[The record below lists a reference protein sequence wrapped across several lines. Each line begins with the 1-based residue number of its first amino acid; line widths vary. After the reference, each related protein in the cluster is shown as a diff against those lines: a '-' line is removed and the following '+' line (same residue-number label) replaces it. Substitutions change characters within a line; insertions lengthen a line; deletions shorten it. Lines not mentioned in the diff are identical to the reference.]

1 MTRLQRPISYIRT
14 STFEKQQ
21 KEFGFT
27 RKYHRRPKSLYSY
40 MLRRGR
46 ALTTA
51 KIPLFLL
58 VRARRSAATW
68 VSHSDASLFPFA
80 AHLYWPASLAILKC
94 TQLFTRR
101 TAHTRLGPISK
112 QISSIGDLAWKRP
125 AMRLWNDIEKIVPEP
140 SSFVACCSQCPPCVV
155 LEKNRFGKSPSQ
167 WVCAFACV
175 FSRWFQTAFSR
186 NRSKLRRRTKARNG
200 AS

>member
-1 MTRLQRPISYIRT
+1 
-14 STFEKQQ
+14 
-21 KEFGFT
+21 
-27 RKYHRRPKSLYSY
+27 

-155 LEKNRFGKSPSQ
+155 LEKNRFGKNPSQ
-167 WVCAFACV
+167 WVVCFRLRVLQVVPDGLLPKQVEAAQKKNK
-175 FSRWFQTAFSR
+175 SSERRELRPR
-186 NRSKLRRRTKARNG
+186 NST
-200 AS
+200 SI